1 MVLFVCYTNLQLV
14 IASRIIAEK
23 RMSPLE
29 VEVFY
34 ISKVNNDVTRNT
46 LNDIRGICSS
56 VTFMHMKFKYP
67 LYFIPILMHFFS
79 RRYSSIYVASIDNII
94 IHFIL
99 SRVSFDCLYTFD
111 DGSANILPNS
121 IYYQESELG
130 VISFLCRRFLR
141 IRYDILSIKQLSKM
155 HYTIYDDYPNI
166 IKDVTTIHLTSP
178 CEERSINNSLVK
190 KEYACNVFIGSVYSE
205 LFTSGC
211 NTEDY
216 LNRCWRLLMSTG
228 IVNIYFP
235 HPRENSDV
243 NISGIKKYNMQYIA
257 EKEIEQLLK
266 KYEKIF
272 LYGFLSSCQI
282 NLSSNPDV
290 VNRVFYSKQ
299 LKPVFINAMKSHL
312 YSSFEVINID
322 DERQ

>member
-1 MVLFVCYTNLQLV
+1 MILFVCYTNLQLV

-23 RMSPLE
+23 RMSPAE

-34 ISKVNNDVTRNT
+34 ISKVDNDVTRNT
-46 LNDIRGICSS
+46 LNDMRLMCSN
-56 VTFMHMKFKYP
+56 VTFVHMEFKYP
-67 LYFIPILMHFFS
+67 LYFIPIFMHFFS

-99 SRVSFDCLYTFD
+99 SRVLFDCLYTFD

-121 IYYQESELG
+121 IYYQASEQG
-130 VISFLCRRFLR
+130 IISFLYRRILR
-141 IRYDILSIKQLSKM
+141 IRYDISSIKQASKM
-155 HYTIYDDYPNI
+155 HYTIYDGYPNI
-166 IKDVTTIHLTSP
+166 IKDVTTIHLTSS
-178 CEERSINNSLVK
+178 CEERKINNGLMK

-205 LFTSGC
+205 LFISGC
-211 NTEDY
+211 NAEDY

-235 HPRENSDV
+235 HPRENSDL
-243 NISGIKKYNMQYIA
+243 NISGIKKANMQYIA
-257 EKEIEQLLK
+257 EKEIDELLK

-282 NLSSNPDV
+282 NLSNNPNV
-290 VNRVFYSKQ
+290 VNRVFYSKN
-299 LKPVFINAMKSHL
+299 LKPVFINAMESHL
-312 YSSFEVINID
+312 YSPFEVINLD